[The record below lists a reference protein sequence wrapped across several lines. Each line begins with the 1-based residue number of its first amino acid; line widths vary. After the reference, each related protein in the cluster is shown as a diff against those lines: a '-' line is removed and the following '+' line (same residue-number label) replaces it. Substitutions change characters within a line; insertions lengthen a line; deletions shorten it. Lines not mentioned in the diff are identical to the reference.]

1 MKELIQVI
9 SAAKKYSKKYTR
21 ILPLLMA
28 LVLLMI
34 CAAGCTPTNR
44 EDDESQIVPLTAEEL
59 EHYKEIFEPTSTDE
73 QGNLTINPLNHF
85 FSSYYDKPEDIN
97 LAEFL
102 RYYPIEEF
110 VSDEAEFEALKN
122 AENWPFGK
130 DITRQEMPAP
140 IHKFPA
146 DMVDEVL
153 KQHMGIGLEDLSGV
167 GMDELVYLEEYD
179 AFYNFT
185 SDAGF
190 ATFIPVSGEK
200 EGDIVRLYSD
210 NAVLTLKIQDDGFLF
225 VSHQIKE
232 D

>member
-9 SAAKKYSKKYTR
+9 SAAKKYR
-21 ILPLLMA
+21 RVLPLLMA
-28 LVLLMI
+28 FVLLMI
-34 CAAGCTPTNR
+34 CAAGCTPTNE
-44 EDDESQIVPLTAEEL
+44 EDGESDIVPLTAEEL
-59 EHYKEIFEPTSTDE
+59 EYYKEIFEPMPTDE
-73 QGNLTINPLNHF
+73 QGNVTINPLNHF
-85 FSSYYDKPEDIN
+85 FSSYYEKPEDIN

-102 RYYPIEEF
+102 RYYPSEEVVIE
-110 VSDEAEFEALKN
+110 EAEFEALKN

-130 DITRQEMPAP
+130 DITQDEMPVP

-146 DMVDEVL
+146 DVVDEVL

-200 EGDIVRLYSD
+200 EGDIVRLYSE
-210 NAVLTLKIQDDGFLF
+210 NAVLTLKTQDDGFLF

>member
-9 SAAKKYSKKYTR
+9 SAAKKYRR
-21 ILPLLMA
+21 ILPLLMTF
-28 LVLLMI
+28 VLLMI
-34 CAAGCTPTNR
+34 GAAGCTPTNE
-44 EDDESQIVPLTAEEL
+44 EDGESDIVPLTAEEL
-59 EHYKEIFEPTSTDE
+59 EYYKEIFEPMPTDE
-73 QGNLTINPLNHF
+73 EGNVTINPLNHF
-85 FSSYYDKPEDIN
+85 FSSYYEKPEDIN
-97 LAEFL
+97 LADFL
-102 RYYPIEEF
+102 RYYPSEEVVIE
-110 VSDEAEFEALKN
+110 EAEFEALKN

-130 DITRQEMPAP
+130 DITQDEMPVP

-146 DMVDEVL
+146 DVVDEAL
-153 KQHMGIGLEDLSGV
+153 RQHMGIGLDDLSGV

-190 ATFIPVSGEK
+190 ATFGPVSGEK
-200 EGDIVRLYSD
+200 EGDIVRLYSE

-225 VSHQIKE
+225 VSHQPKE

>member
-1 MKELIQVI
+1 MV
-9 SAAKKYSKKYTR
+9 
-21 ILPLLMA
+21 

-34 CAAGCTPTNR
+34 CAAGCTSTNG
-44 EDDESQIVPLTAEEL
+44 EDGESEIVPLTAEEL
-59 EHYKEIFEPTSTDE
+59 EYYKEIFEPMPTDE
-73 QGNLTINPLNHF
+73 EGNVTINPLNHF
-85 FSSYYDKPEDIN
+85 FSSYYEKPEDIN

-102 RYYPIEEF
+102 RYYPSEEVVIE
-110 VSDEAEFEALKN
+110 EAEFEALKN

-130 DITRQEMPAP
+130 DITQDEMPVP

-146 DMVDEVL
+146 AVVDEVL
-153 KQHMGIGLEDLSGV
+153 KQHMGIGLDDLSGV

-190 ATFIPVSGEK
+190 ATFVPVSGEK
-200 EGDIVRLYSD
+200 EGDIVRLYSE
-210 NAVLTLKIQDDGFLF
+210 NAVLTLKTQDDGFLF
-225 VSHQIKE
+225 VSHLLKE

>member
-9 SAAKKYSKKYTR
+9 SAAKKYR
-21 ILPLLMA
+21 RVLPLLMA
-28 LVLLMI
+28 FVLLMI
-34 CAAGCTPTNR
+34 CAAGCTPTNE
-44 EDDESQIVPLTAEEL
+44 EDGESDIVPLTAEEL
-59 EHYKEIFEPTSTDE
+59 EYYKEIFEPMPTDE
-73 QGNLTINPLNHF
+73 EGNVTINPLNHF
-85 FSSYYDKPEDIN
+85 FSSYYEKPEDIN

-102 RYYPIEEF
+102 RYYPSEEVVIE
-110 VSDEAEFEALKN
+110 EAEFEALKN

-130 DITRQEMPAP
+130 DITQDEMPVP

-146 DMVDEVL
+146 DVVDEVL

-200 EGDIVRLYSD
+200 EGDIVRLYSE
-210 NAVLTLKIQDDGFLF
+210 NAVLTLKAQDDGFLF

>member
-1 MKELIQVI
+1 MI
-9 SAAKKYSKKYTR
+9 SAAKKYR
-21 ILPLLMA
+21 GILPLLMV
-28 LVLLMI
+28 LVLLVT
-34 CAAGCTPTNR
+34 CAAGCTPTNG
-44 EDDESQIVPLTAEEL
+44 EDGEGEIVPLTAEEL
-59 EHYKEIFEPTSTDE
+59 EYYKEIFEPMPADE
-73 QGNLTINPLNHF
+73 QGNVTINPLNHF
-85 FSSYYDKPEDIN
+85 FTSYYEKPEDIN

-102 RYYPIEEF
+102 RYYPSEEVVIE
-110 VSDEAEFEALKN
+110 EAEFEALKN

-130 DITRQEMPAP
+130 DITQDEMPVP

-146 DMVDEVL
+146 DVVDEAL
-153 KQHMGIGLEDLSGV
+153 KQHMGIGLDDLSGV

-190 ATFIPVSGEK
+190 ATFVPVSGEK
-200 EGDIVRLYSD
+200 EGDIVRLYSE

-225 VSHQIKE
+225 VSHQPKE

>member
-1 MKELIQVI
+1 MVLV
-9 SAAKKYSKKYTR
+9 
-21 ILPLLMA
+21 PL
-28 LVLLMI
+28 VI
-34 CAAGCTPTNR
+34 CAAGCTSTNG
-44 EDDESQIVPLTAEEL
+44 EDGESEIVPLTAEEL
-59 EHYKEIFEPTSTDE
+59 EYYKEIFEPTPADE
-73 QGNLTINPLNHF
+73 QGNVTINPLNHF
-85 FSSYYDKPEDIN
+85 FTSYYEKPEDIN

-102 RYYPIEEF
+102 RYYPSEEVVIE
-110 VSDEAEFEALKN
+110 EAEFEALKN

-130 DITRQEMPAP
+130 DITQDEMPVP

-146 DMVDEVL
+146 DVVDEAL
-153 KQHMGIGLEDLSGV
+153 KQHMGIGLDDLSGV

-190 ATFIPVSGEK
+190 ATFVPVSGEK
-200 EGDIVRLYSD
+200 EGDIVRLYSE

-225 VSHQIKE
+225 VSHQPKE